1 MNSQDKARPREKVTI
16 LYDHELQNAPGKSI
30 VTIELEFPP
39 NGYTPPHRHSGATVV
54 VLVTEGSILS
64 GMNGNPPKVYKIG
77 ESFMELPGCH
87 HTVGENN
94 STIEKA
100 KAIVTFII
108 DTEIV
113 KAGYENL
120 TVLDE

>member
-1 MNSQDKARPREKVTI
+1 MSPQEKARPRENVTI
-16 LYDHELQNAPGKSI
+16 LYGHELKNAPGKSI
-30 VTIELEFPP
+30 VTIELDFPP
-39 NGYTPPHRHSGATVV
+39 NGYTPPHRHSGATVIA
-54 VLVTEGSILS
+54 LVTEGSILS
-64 GMNGNPPKVYKIG
+64 GMNGNPPKVYQAG
-77 ESFMELPGCH
+77 EHFLEQPGCH

-94 STIEKA
+94 SATEPA

>member
-1 MNSQDKARPREKVTI
+1 
-16 LYDHELQNAPGKSI
+16 
-30 VTIELEFPP
+30 
-39 NGYTPPHRHSGATVV
+39 
-54 VLVTEGSILS
+54 
-64 GMNGNPPKVYKIG
+64 MNGNPPKVYKIG

-87 HTVGENN
+87 HTFGENK
-94 STIEKA
+94 SMTETA

>member
-1 MNSQDKARPREKVTI
+1 
-16 LYDHELQNAPGKSI
+16 
-30 VTIELEFPP
+30 
-39 NGYTPPHRHSGATVV
+39 
-54 VLVTEGSILS
+54 
-64 GMNGNPPKVYKIG
+64 MNGNPPEVYKLG

-94 STIEKA
+94 STTKTA